1 MSLQGFGR
9 RLVLALVLGLV
20 VFAGLS
26 IYADI
31 NQMGR
36 AVLKFPWELFAP
48 ILGLTFF
55 NYVLRF
61 GKWSFYLRCLG
72 ISGLRVTDSLLIFFG
87 GLAMVITPGKVGEW
101 LKSYLLERYTGVPF
115 ARTAPIVVAERLTD
129 GLALLL
135 LAAAGLVRFGIGL
148 PVAAGVI
155 LLAAAIVG
163 VSLNRRAGEVAAA
176 LVERLPV
183 VGRYAGWVREFHG
196 GAGVL
201 FRPGNLVVATL
212 IGLVSWSGECL
223 AFYLVLKGLGADGGA
238 DLLVKGAFI
247 LSVASL
253 GSSLMLSPGG
263 LGIAEGGITGL
274 TQLLVGLPPAES
286 AVAALLIRLGTLW
299 FGVSVGTA
307 ALALLLT
314 RDRDYLKG
322 SSSSSNSSSS
332 ANESSEYTPTSR
344 PW

>member
-1 MSLQGFGR
+1 
-9 RLVLALVLGLV
+9 LAGDL
-20 VFAGLS
+20 
-26 IYADI
+26 
-31 NQMGR
+31 
-36 AVLKFPWELFAP
+36 
-48 ILGLTFF
+48 
-55 NYVLRF
+55 
-61 GKWSFYLRCLG
+61 
-72 ISGLRVTDSLLIFFG
+72 
-87 GLAMVITPGKVGEW
+87 
-101 LKSYLLERYTGVPF
+101 
-115 ARTAPIVVAERLTD
+115 
-129 GLALLL
+129 
-135 LAAAGLVRFGIGL
+135 
-148 PVAAGVI
+148 
-155 LLAAAIVG
+155 
-163 VSLNRRAGEVAAA
+163 AAA

-196 GAGVL
+196 GAEVL
-201 FRPGNLVVATL
+201 FQPANLAVATV

-223 AFYLVLKGLGADGGA
+223 AFYLVLRGLGAADGV
-238 DLLVKGAFI
+238 DLAVTGAFI

-274 TQLLVGLPPAES
+274 TQLLVGMPPAEA

-307 ALALLLT
+307 ALALLMA

-332 ANESSEYTPTSR
+332 AKESSEYTPTSR